1 MAYISCEL
9 RRLVLER
16 ANGCCEYCLLSADDS
31 YLPHELDHIISEK
44 HGGSTTAENLCLSC
58 FDCNRFKGSDIGS
71 LDKETESFRS
81 FFNPR
86 QMLWDDHF
94 TLNGAVIEPSTPEG
108 RVTVTLLK
116 LNSDEQIAKRLEL
129 IELGNYPCRT

>member
-1 MAYISCEL
+1 MAYISSEL

-71 LDKETESFRS
+71 LDKVTESFRS

-94 TLNGAVIEPSTPEG
+94 TLNGAVIEPLTPEG
-108 RVTVTLLK
+108 RVTVTLLR